1 MKLNYYILRFYFMKD
16 ISFMKDIYVKIS
28 AFDDKGVGL
37 VEKQIYSVT
46 WLDNKKY

>member
-1 MKLNYYILRFYFMKD
+1 MAANKTHAVVKW
-16 ISFMKDIYVKIS
+16 ISKSQIQVSYVKIS